1 MSNKL
6 GGRQGTSYLGTN
18 AASPP
23 NWTFH
28 TDSPTI
34 YNSQNFSLGDMWLN
48 TTLQDAF
55 VLTSLAFNPI
65 SNVREAV
72 WFQFANGP
80 QIGTINQFIVADGTI
95 VNPLNGQITFPNAV
109 ITANTNPVSNILT
122 SVQPNNGSDFL
133 INLTPQIS
141 LRNEVLGVDSIT
153 LEQISVSGG
162 AWNSTLRFN
171 RADGTIAAP
180 TAISN
185 NFGLGS
191 IRWFGYTG
199 SGYTG
204 NPSACIK
211 ALVKGA
217 VTDNANPALRDV
229 PTCIA
234 FAVSE
239 TQLTI
244 PFDLSSLDIA
254 LQLDPDGT
262 VIVKKNMLFISR
274 AGMGLKVQGGA
285 NSKIGIDTLVLG
297 VKTVPNSSI
306 TANSKIFL
314 QRTDVLASTGLGSL
328 TVVNIIPTTSFQVV
342 SRTDAAAVQTLDVSS
357 FSYFIVEEGV

>member
-1 MSNKL
+1 M
-6 GGRQGTSYLGTN
+6 
-18 AASPP
+18 
-23 NWTFH
+23 
-28 TDSPTI
+28 
-34 YNSQNFSLGDMWLN
+34 
-48 TTLQDAF
+48 
-55 VLTSLAFNPI
+55 
-65 SNVREAV
+65 
-72 WFQFANGP
+72 
-80 QIGTINQFIVADGTI
+80 
-95 VNPLNGQITFPNAV
+95 
-109 ITANTNPVSNILT
+109 
-122 SVQPNNGSDFL
+122 
-133 INLTPQIS
+133 
-141 LRNEVLGVDSIT
+141 
-153 LEQISVSGG
+153 SGG

-180 TAISN
+180 TAVSN

-211 ALVKGA
+211 AFVKGA
-217 VTDNANPALRDV
+217 VTDNANPALRAV

-234 FAVSE
+234 FAISE
-239 TQLTI
+239 TQLTS
-244 PFDLSSLDIA
+244 PFDLNSLDIA

-328 TVVNIIPTTSFQVV
+328 TVVNIIPTTSFEVV